1 MIYNS
6 KGLKLTLVIVLLLSI
21 ALLAWCLLKG
31 PQTTG
36 GYRGNAIAQLPK
48 VLPTELSALGQLV
61 ITNYKEYRANTVR
74 WSAAY
79 FGCLFG
85 AAFLSACAGVILK
98 LESLKERLKV
108 RSDLAAIMAAVAS
121 LLITLLTIGSFEE
134 KWRSNRVAASGME
147 NLAYELLKSGAAQ
160 EKDAILT
167 RIQEINEARNFGIV
181 GKASSVE
188 PEPTPDKTSEM
199 KATEETTEPTKPKK

>member
-1 MIYNS
+1 MIFRT
-6 KGLKLTLVIVLLLSI
+6 KGLRVALVAVILLSI

-31 PQTTG
+31 PQMTG
-36 GYRGNAIAQLPK
+36 GYRGNAITQLPK
-48 VLPTELSALGQLV
+48 VLPTDLSALGQLV

-85 AAFLSACAGVILK
+85 AAFLSACAGVLLK
-98 LESLKERLKV
+98 LESLKERLGM
-108 RSDLAAIMAAVAS
+108 RNDLAAIMAALAS

-147 NLAYELLKSGAAQ
+147 NLAYELLKSGAVD

-167 RIQEINEARNFGIV
+167 RIQEINEARNLGIV
-181 GKASSVE
+181 GTAPSAE
-188 PEPTPDKTSEM
+188 PETARANTSEM
-199 KATEETTEPTKPKK
+199 EKAEKASEPTK